1 LVERI
6 VPVEKV
12 PLKGLLPLQA
22 PEAVQEVAFVLLQVS
37 LEPLFLSSGIVVGL
51 AVSVTVGTTPTVTC
65 ADAVALTEFV
75 QVSTKVVG

>member
-1 LVERI
+1 M

-37 LEPLFLSSGIVVGL
+37 LEPLFRSSGIVVGL
-51 AVSVTVGTTPTVTC
+51 AVSVTDVKGFGIASFPIVT
-65 ADAVALTEFV
+65 LLEP
-75 QVSTKVVG
+75 VSNPVNDPLLVTG